1 MDTIDNELERNNQEE
16 TLETPAGTTEEACD
30 SSVCQTET
38 REEESPI
45 GGPVYVPAVDLV
57 EGEEQVSIIADVPGV
72 AEGGVELTVEKNILT
87 LVAKPEVPSFEGK
100 KLAYSEYG
108 VGEYH
113 CAFTLS
119 DGVDKENISASLKD
133 GVLTINLPKQAPIT
147 KKIAV
152 VSA

>member
-1 MDTIDNELERNNQEE
+1 MDTVDNKLERNDQEA
-16 TLETPAGTTEEACD
+16 TLETPAGTAEETCE

-38 REEESPI
+38 REEETPMS
-45 GGPVYVPAVDLV
+45 GPVYVPAVDLV
-57 EGEEQVSIIADVPGV
+57 EGEGQVSIIADVPGV

-87 LVAKPEVPSFEGK
+87 LVAKPDVPTFEGK

-119 DGVDKENISASLKD
+119 DGIDKENISASLKD
-133 GVLTINLPKQAPIT
+133 GVLTIALPKQAPVT